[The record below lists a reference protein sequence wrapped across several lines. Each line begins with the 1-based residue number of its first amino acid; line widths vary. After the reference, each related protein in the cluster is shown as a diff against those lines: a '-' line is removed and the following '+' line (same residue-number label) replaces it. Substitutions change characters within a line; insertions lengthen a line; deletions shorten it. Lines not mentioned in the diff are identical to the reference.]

1 MSSKS
6 NYWRSRD
13 YLKAVAELPCMRCG
27 KEGQTQAAH
36 SNQMAHGKGKG
47 IKASDEY
54 TAALCLRCHYE
65 IDMGKELT
73 KEQRKEE
80 WDKAWI
86 RTIEELKERKRWN
99 FSGETND

>member
-1 MSSKS
+1 MSSKF
-6 NYWRSRD
+6 NYWRSRE
-13 YLKAVAELPCMRCG
+13 YLKAVSELPCMRCG

-47 IKASDEY
+47 IKASDQY
-54 TAALCLRCHYE
+54 TAALCLKCHYE

-80 WDKAWI
+80 WDKAYL
-86 RTIEELKERKRWN
+86 RTLQELKERKR
-99 FSGETND
+99 FSNKHEEN